1 MKKILFSL
9 VAVSFLLADEVIDI
23 SQTPKEILSFV
34 KEHYPSLKITQVQK
48 DTDEYEILTNDNTKL
63 EFNANS
69 SLKSI
74 SSTKQIP
81 DNILPKNILDYIKK
95 NYPNNFIIEY
105 EKDDEIE
112 IELNNKINL
121 EFDLN
126 GNFLRI
132 D

>member
-34 KEHYPSLKITQVQK
+34 KEHYPSLKIIQVQK